1 MSSRQIDSKRLRTL
15 TTGRLHTREISYVYE
30 DLGWIIGETGIMT
43 HMLPNMLKAV
53 EGWLR
58 QHVTD
63 PEYWDGAYNA
73 DSTGSYMLPEPT
85 AAERDQMKKLYKS
98 LPY

>member
-15 TTGRLHTREISYVYE
+15 TTGRLHTEIHYVYE
-30 DLGWIIGETGIMT
+30 DLELIIGETGIMT
-43 HMLPNMLKAV
+43 HMLPNVLKAV
-53 EGWLR
+53 EPWLR
-58 QHVTD
+58 QNVTD
-63 PEYWDGAYNA
+63 PEYWDGAYNPN
-73 DSTGSYMLPEPT
+73 STGTYMLPEPT